1 MRWVIHIGPQKTG
14 SKALQQFLDH
24 EPERIISPRVVF
36 PSEGRQALWHRPLH
50 EALLEGDTTAIT
62 TALAHYEATDAELGV
77 WSYEG
82 MHELPRDAIA
92 RFRDALGPAQI
103 VLFLRRQDQRM
114 NSFLNQLVK
123 AHRVP
128 IDVVEAFEASVLEY
142 KPAFDYRATIRAW
155 AEWFGMDAITPL
167 IYDKRTGVVEP
178 FCSAVGIVL
187 APGGSPPTFVNRAL
201 DPDGY
206 RQMRDM
212 KAQRPPL
219 EELPA
224 LVDRSHRELE
234 SSFVDTTF
242 EEGFDLIDAETKAAI
257 MRLYAESNEWVRS
270 RWFPTTT
277 WPADERPIG

>member
-14 SKALQQFLDH
+14 SKALQEFLDR
-24 EPERIISPRVVF
+24 EPEQIISPRVVF

-50 EALLEGDTTAIT
+50 DALAQGDTSAIT
-62 TALAHYEATDAELGV
+62 AALARYAATDAELGV

-82 MHELPRDAIA
+82 MHELPREAIA

-128 IDVVEAFEASVLEY
+128 IETIEAFEASVLEY
-142 KPAFDYRATIRAW
+142 KPGFDYRATIHAW

-167 IYDKRTGVVEP
+167 IYDKRAGVIEP
-178 FCSAVGIVL
+178 FCRAVGITL
-187 APGGSPPTFVNRAL
+187 APGMAAPTFVNRAL
-201 DPDGY
+201 DPAGY
-206 RQMRDM
+206 RAMREM

-219 EELPA
+219 EELPT
-224 LVDRSHRELE
+224 LVNQSHQELE

-257 MRLYAESNEWVRS
+257 MRLYAESNEWVRG
-270 RWFPTTT
+270 RWFPATR
-277 WPADERPIG
+277 WPDA